1 MKMNLFRRF
10 LVPALLLGL
19 VSFDAAAAIITFD
32 FSNRGTNATSLSVT
46 SGGVTV
52 SLTNPGGNGAYNG
65 FQTDSVGLYVSD
77 AGAAFNLGA
86 LTSMNISFSVDAKIT
101 SYSLTYT
108 QALTNATFDLTGG
121 RADGASSLGNSLAS
135 IGSFNLSSLYILSAS
150 QAGLFS
156 ATVTGGSTRLTQLR
170 SITIDTNVPSAPPTV
185 PGPSSLVLFT
195 TLGLAAFAIRRKKI
209 AA

>member
-10 LVPALLLGL
+10 LAPALLLVL

-32 FSNRGTNATSLSVT
+32 FSNQGTNATSLSVT

-65 FQTDSVGLYVSD
+65 FQTDVDGLYVSD
-77 AGAAFNLGA
+77 AGQSFSSAS

-101 SYSLTYT
+101 SYSVGYT
-108 QALTNATFDLTGG
+108 GSLTNATFDLTGG

-135 IGSFNLSSLYILSAS
+135 TGSFNLSSLYILSAN

-156 ATVTGGSTRLTQLR
+156 ATVTGGSTRLTELQT
-170 SITIDTNVPSAPPTV
+170 ITIDTNVPSAPPTV

-195 TLGLAAFAIRRKKI
+195 TLGLAAFAIRRKNL